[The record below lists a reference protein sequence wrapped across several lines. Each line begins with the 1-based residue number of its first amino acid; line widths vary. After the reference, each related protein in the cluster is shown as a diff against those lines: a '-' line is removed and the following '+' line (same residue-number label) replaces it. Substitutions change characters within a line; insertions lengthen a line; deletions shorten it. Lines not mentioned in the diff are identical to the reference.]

1 MKLFNGMTVEN
12 NELAISGVMVSEL
25 RRKYG
30 TPLYVYDENMLENQC
45 DTFISNFK
53 SEKFKL
59 LWPLIS
65 AIKSKIVSS

>member
-12 NELAISGVMVSEL
+12 NELAISGVTVSEL

-53 SEKFKL
+53 SEKFKTEVL
-59 LWPLIS
+59 Y
-65 AIKSKIVSS
+65 ASKAFS

>member
-45 DTFISNFK
+45 QEF
-53 SEKFKL
+53 SESLSEVLNNIL
-59 LWPLIS
+59 L
-65 AIKSKIVSS
+65 V